1 MITATPIDALPRT
14 STVTINRLKKLGIQN
29 YINLLYY
36 FPFRYEN
43 FSLISPISRLQPGES
58 VTLQGQITEI
68 KTEYKRRRLTIQK
81 AVLQDDSGQIRIVWY
96 NQPFLVKLL
105 QDKRI
110 SIAGSVE
117 SYRSS
122 ISFSPK
128 EYEIINYDNF
138 VPLHTGRLVPVYPQ
152 TYGISSRTI
161 REKIYFVL
169 QQYLESQDNTQE
181 FLPKSILDEF
191 ALTNERE
198 AITDIHFP
206 KNTSELEIARDRIG
220 FDELFVRM
228 LSSRLVKKEWEQEKI
243 TKPFKFNKEIDAKIH
258 EFIEKLPFKLTNSQ
272 KRSAYEIIEDLKKNS
287 PMNRFLQGDV
297 GSGKTVVA
305 AIAAYASFLNEFQTL
320 VMAPTEILA
329 MQHFNTISN
338 LFKNYELKVA
348 LQTQSHKTFT
358 KKKNDNNEFDI
369 VIGTQALIS
378 DYVKFDRVGL
388 VIVDEQHRFGVRQR
402 AILKQKGSHPHLL
415 SMTATP
421 IPRTVSLTIYS
432 ELDLST
438 IDEMPEGRLPIKTYV
453 VPDIKRSSGYSW
465 INDKITHEGVQIFI
479 ICPLIEESES
489 ETMQSVR
496 AATKEYEHLKND
508 TFPKHNVALLH
519 GKLKGKEKD
528 KIMQDFKE
536 KKYDILV
543 STSVVE
549 VGIDIE
555 NATIMVIEG
564 AERFGLAQLHQ
575 LRGRVG
581 RGAKQSYCFL
591 YTSTKEDFA
600 KKRLHFFAKN
610 NSGMQLAEYDLKVRG
625 PGELYGTRQ
634 HGYSELKIADLSN
647 TQLIHK
653 TQRGVEIFMKKYKLK
668 DYPILKSMI
677 NTTQIDKIAHD

>member
-1 MITATPIDALPRT
+1 MITTTTIDSLPRT
-14 STVTINRLKKLGIQN
+14 STVTIKRLKKLGIQN
-29 YINLLYY
+29 YLNLLYY

-68 KTEYKRRRLTIQK
+68 KTDYTRRGLTIQK

-105 QDKRI
+105 ENKRI

-117 SYRSS
+117 SYRGS

-128 EYEIINYDNF
+128 EYELINF
-138 VPLHTGRLVPVYPQ
+138 EGFIPIHTGRLVPIYPQ

-161 REKIYFVL
+161 REKIYYVL
-169 QQYLESQDNTQE
+169 QQFLESPHNDQE

-191 ALTNERE
+191 SLSEQQD
-198 AITDIHFP
+198 AISKIHFP
-206 KNTSELEIARDRIG
+206 KNTSELETARSRIG
-220 FDELFVRM
+220 FDELFIRM
-228 LSSRLVKKEWEQEKI
+228 LSSRLVKQEWEREKI
-243 TKPFKFNKEIDAKIH
+243 TKPFRFDDGINTKIL
-258 EFIEKLPFKLTNSQ
+258 EFIKKLPFHLTHSQ
-272 KRSAYEIIEDLKKNS
+272 ERSAFEIIDDLKKNT

-305 AIAAYASFLNEFQTL
+305 AIAAYASYLNGYQTL

-329 MQHFNTISN
+329 MQHYNTISN
-338 LFKNYELKVA
+338 LFKNFKLKVA

-358 KKKNDNNEFDI
+358 KEKNKNDEYHI

-378 DYVKFDRVGL
+378 DYVTFDKVGL
-388 VIVDEQHRFGVRQR
+388 VVVDEQHRFGVKQR

-438 IDEMPEGRLPIKTYV
+438 IDEMPKGRLPIKTYV
-453 VPDIKRSSGYSW
+453 VPDIKRTSGHAW
-465 INDKITHEGVQIFI
+465 IKDKITHEGVQVFI

-496 AATKEYEHLKND
+496 AATKEYEHLKNVV
-508 TFPKHNVALLH
+508 FAKYKVALLH
-519 GKLKGKEKD
+519 GKLKGAEKD
-528 KIMQDFKE
+528 KIMQDFKD

-549 VGIDIE
+549 VGIDIA

-591 YTSTKEDFA
+591 YTSTKEDFD

-610 NSGMQLAEYDLKVRG
+610 NSGMKLAEYDLKVRG
-625 PGELYGTRQ
+625 PGEVFGTRQ

-647 TQLIHK
+647 TQLIYK
-653 TQRGVEIFMKKYKLK
+653 VQKGVDIFMKKYKLK
-668 DYPILKSMI
+668 DYPILKTMI
-677 NTTQIDKIAHD
+677 NTQQIDKIARD

>member
-1 MITATPIDALPRT
+1 M
-14 STVTINRLKKLGIQN
+14 
-29 YINLLYY
+29 
-36 FPFRYEN
+36 
-43 FSLISPISRLQPGES
+43 
-58 VTLQGQITEI
+58 
-68 KTEYKRRRLTIQK
+68 
-81 AVLQDDSGQIRIVWY
+81 
-96 NQPFLVKLL
+96 
-105 QDKRI
+105 
-110 SIAGSVE
+110 
-117 SYRSS
+117 
-122 ISFSPK
+122 
-128 EYEIINYDNF
+128 
-138 VPLHTGRLVPVYPQ
+138 
-152 TYGISSRTI
+152 
-161 REKIYFVL
+161 
-169 QQYLESQDNTQE
+169 
-181 FLPKSILDEF
+181 
-191 ALTNERE
+191 
-198 AITDIHFP
+198 
-206 KNTSELEIARDRIG
+206 
-220 FDELFVRM
+220 
-228 LSSRLVKKEWEQEKI
+228 
-243 TKPFKFNKEIDAKIH
+243 
-258 EFIEKLPFKLTNSQ
+258 
-272 KRSAYEIIEDLKKNS
+272 
-287 PMNRFLQGDV
+287 
-297 GSGKTVVA
+297 
-305 AIAAYASFLNEFQTL
+305 
-320 VMAPTEILA
+320 
-329 MQHFNTISN
+329 
-338 LFKNYELKVA
+338 
-348 LQTQSHKTFT
+348 
-358 KKKNDNNEFDI
+358 
-369 VIGTQALIS
+369 
-378 DYVKFDRVGL
+378 
-388 VIVDEQHRFGVRQR
+388 
-402 AILKQKGSHPHLL
+402 
-415 SMTATP
+415 
-421 IPRTVSLTIYS
+421 
-432 ELDLST
+432 
-438 IDEMPEGRLPIKTYV
+438 
-453 VPDIKRSSGYSW
+453 PDIKRSSGYSW

-581 RGAKQSYCFL
+581 RGGKQSYCFL